1 MKIVQNVA
9 EKRCEIWI
17 FNSEKATY
25 KQNDNY
31 ISAVADA
38 KAKKYLVCTFISGE
52 EELLPLMHQILDA
65 HNYTLSKASQ

>member
-65 HNYTLSKASQ
+65 HNYTLSKAS

>member
-1 MKIVQNVA
+1 MKIVQNDA

-25 KQNDNY
+25 KQDDNY
-31 ISAVADA
+31 ITAVANA

-65 HNYTLSKASQ
+65 HNYTLPKASQ